1 MSITFGELVGNFILV
16 TGSVIVLLLLI
27 KKFVWGAIESILQTR
42 SQQISRDIDQA
53 EQSRLSAQQLEAK
66 SQANLDASR
75 SQASKIISDAKEI
88 GQLQGDKLVAE
99 ATDEAKRLKEKALT
113 DIEQS
118 KSDAI
123 SAVKTEMSDLTVLL
137 AEKIMGAN
145 LDKTAQS
152 QLIDSYLDDLGEA

>member
-1 MSITFGELVGNFILV
+1 M
-16 TGSVIVLLLLI
+16 
-27 KKFVWGAIESILQTR
+27 
-42 SQQISRDIDQA
+42 
-53 EQSRLSAQQLEAK
+53 
-66 SQANLDASR
+66 
-75 SQASKIISDAKEI
+75 
-88 GQLQGDKLVAE
+88 AE

>member
-27 KKFVWGAIESILQTR
+27 KKFAWGAIESILQTR

-88 GQLQGDKLVAE
+88 GQLQSDKLVAE

>member
-27 KKFVWGAIESILQTR
+27 KKFAWGAIESILQTR

-99 ATDEAKRLKEKALT
+99 STDEAKRLKEKALT

>member
-27 KKFVWGAIESILQTR
+27 KKFAWGAIESILQTR

-53 EQSRLSAQQLEAK
+53 EQSRLSVQQLEAK

-88 GQLQGDKLVAE
+88 GQLQGDKLVVE

>member
-27 KKFVWGAIESILQTR
+27 KKFAWGAIESILQTR

-53 EQSRLSAQQLEAK
+53 EQSRLSAQQLEAE

-75 SQASKIISDAKEI
+75 SEASKIISDAKEI

-99 ATDEAKRLKEKALT
+99 AIDEAKRLKEKALT

-145 LDKTAQS
+145 LDKAAQS

>member
-1 MSITFGELVGNFILV
+1 MLVVHKQVKSLV
-16 TGSVIVLLLLI
+16 MP
-27 KKFVWGAIESILQTR
+27 K
-42 SQQISRDIDQA
+42 
-53 EQSRLSAQQLEAK
+53 
-66 SQANLDASR
+66 
-75 SQASKIISDAKEI
+75 
-88 GQLQGDKLVAE
+88 KLVNYKVINWWQKLLMKQ
-99 ATDEAKRLKEKALT
+99 KRLKEKALT

>member
-27 KKFVWGAIESILQTR
+27 KKFAWGAIESILQTR

-99 ATDEAKRLKEKALT
+99 AADEAKRLKEKALT

>member
-1 MSITFGELVGNFILV
+1 M
-16 TGSVIVLLLLI
+16 
-27 KKFVWGAIESILQTR
+27 
-42 SQQISRDIDQA
+42 
-53 EQSRLSAQQLEAK
+53 
-66 SQANLDASR
+66 DASR
-75 SQASKIISDAKEI
+75 SEASKIISDAKEI

-99 ATDEAKRLKEKALT
+99 AIDEAKRLKEKALT

-145 LDKTAQS
+145 LDKAAQS

>member
-16 TGSVIVLLLLI
+16 TGSVIILLLLI
-27 KKFVWGAIESILQTR
+27 KKFAWGAIESILQTR

-88 GQLQGDKLVAE
+88 GQLQADKLVAE

>member
-27 KKFVWGAIESILQTR
+27 KKFAWGAIESILQTR

-53 EQSRLSAQQLEAK
+53 EQSRLSAQQLEAE

-75 SQASKIISDAKEI
+75 SEASKIISDAKEI
-88 GQLQGDKLVAE
+88 GQLQGDILVAE

-145 LDKTAQS
+145 LDKAAQS

>member
-27 KKFVWGAIESILQTR
+27 KKFAWGAIESILQTR

-75 SQASKIISDAKEI
+75 SQASKIISDAKKI

>member
-27 KKFVWGAIESILQTR
+27 KKFAWGAIESILQTR

-53 EQSRLSAQQLEAK
+53 EQSCLSAQQLEAE

-75 SQASKIISDAKEI
+75 SEASKIISDAKEI
-88 GQLQGDKLVAE
+88 GQLQGDKLVAA
-99 ATDEAKRLKEKALT
+99 ATAETKRLKEKALT

-145 LDKTAQS
+145 LDKAAQS

>member
-27 KKFVWGAIESILQTR
+27 KKFAWGAIESILQTR

-88 GQLQGDKLVAE
+88 GQLQGDKLVSE

-152 QLIDSYLDDLGEA
+152 QLIDSYLDDLGEG

>member
-27 KKFVWGAIESILQTR
+27 KKFAWGAIESILQTR

-99 ATDEAKRLKEKALT
+99 AIDEAKRLKEKALT